1 MGAPP
6 TRSLAAR
13 PQPDLPWPA
22 PLPLLPLRGAAVKVA
37 SEQDSGAT
45 WAEPLWSACQAVLMA
60 ALLVGTPDHPLPGLW
75 GGTRSALA
83 VCPVG
88 SGVEGPGWGPGGPC
102 IGVWRAA
109 FWTWSLHDARAVHGH
124 RPPSAAPA
132 VGPGISGW
140 RVLGPPASW
149 EPRGPTLHLHSGQ
162 PSWEGGWGPRLRLS
176 TTQVCLV
183 AIQLGGGGCSWGP
196 CMRSGVL

>member
-37 SEQDSGAT
+37 SDQDSGAT

-60 ALLVGTPDHPLPGLW
+60 ALLVGMPDHPLPGLW

-88 SGVEGPGWGPGGPC
+88 SGVEGPGGGPGGPC
-102 IGVWRAA
+102 IGVWRAT
-109 FWTWSLHDARAVHGH
+109 FRTWSLHTARAVHGH

-132 VGPGISGW
+132 VSSAVVGPGVSGW
-140 RVLGPPASW
+140 RVPGPPASW
-149 EPRGPTLHLHSGQ
+149 EPRGPTRPPPPPPTRGSRPGKVAGVPSSG
-162 PSWEGGWGPRLRLS
+162 
-176 TTQVCLV
+176 
-183 AIQLGGGGCSWGP
+183 
-196 CMRSGVL
+196 